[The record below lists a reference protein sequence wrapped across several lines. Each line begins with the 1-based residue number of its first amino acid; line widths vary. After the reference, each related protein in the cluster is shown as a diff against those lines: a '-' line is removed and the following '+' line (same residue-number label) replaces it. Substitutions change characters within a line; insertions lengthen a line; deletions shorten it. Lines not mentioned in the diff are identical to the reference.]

1 MIAFSHLFVRSMVT
15 LPDLLLILIY
25 PYSLNISINTYHEV
39 HYVKLGVT
47 YGWEDDGMI
56 DSTQLLKELTA
67 ANGIAGR
74 EMQVKS
80 LMKHYLTPVSDAI
93 IEDNLGGIFGKKS
106 ATNGSKSILVSGH
119 MDEVGFLVTKIDKDG
134 YLSFNP
140 IGGWWNQVML
150 SQKVTVTTDDGKPIR
165 GIIGS
170 KPPHV
175 LSPEE
180 RKKTVDIKNMYIDIG
195 VNSKEEAEQAGVS
208 VGNMVTPYSEF
219 ETLAND
225 KYMTAKAFDNRYG
238 CALAI
243 DILNE
248 LKDEAIDINLYS
260 GATVQEEVGL
270 RGAKVAA
277 QTIQPDLAIAVDVA
291 VAFDTPGMS
300 GQTSDSYLGGGPVVI
315 MMDASSIA
323 HEGLRQHVKDVAKQ
337 HHIDVQWDTTPGG
350 GTDAGSIHVAN
361 EGIPTITLGIAL
373 RYMHSNVSVIH
384 KDDYDRSVSL
394 VAEIVRSLNDHTYNN
409 IKW

>member
-1 MIAFSHLFVRSMVT
+1 MS
-15 LPDLLLILIY
+15 
-25 PYSLNISINTYHEV
+25 
-39 HYVKLGVT
+39 YVKLYVT
-47 YGWEDDGMI
+47 NDWEDDGMTESI
-56 DSTQLLKELTA
+56 QLLKELTA

-80 LMKHYLTPVSDAI
+80 IMKHYLSPISDAI
-93 IEDNLGGIFGKKS
+93 VEDNLGGIFGKKT
-106 ATNGSKSILVSGH
+106 ATNGSKSILISGH

-150 SQKVTVTTDDGKPIR
+150 SQKMTVTTDDGKALR

-243 DILNE
+243 DVLNE
-248 LKDEAIDINLYS
+248 LKDETIDINLYS

-300 GQTSDSYLGGGPVVI
+300 GQTIDSYLGGGPVVI

-323 HEGLRQHVKDVAKQ
+323 HEGLRQHVKEVAKQ

-361 EGIPTITLGIAL
+361 EGIPTITLGVAL

-384 KDDYDRSVSL
+384 KDDYDRSVRL

>member
-1 MIAFSHLFVRSMVT
+1 MS
-15 LPDLLLILIY
+15 
-25 PYSLNISINTYHEV
+25 
-39 HYVKLGVT
+39 YVKLYVT
-47 YGWEDDGMI
+47 NDWEDDGMTESI
-56 DSTQLLKELTA
+56 QLLKELTA

-80 LMKHYLTPVSDAI
+80 IMKHYLSPISDAI
-93 IEDNLGGIFGKKS
+93 VEDNLGGIFGKKT
-106 ATNGSKSILVSGH
+106 AANGSKSILISGH

-150 SQKVTVTTDDGKPIR
+150 SQKVTVTTDDGKALR

-243 DILNE
+243 DVLNE
-248 LKDEAIDINLYS
+248 LKDETIDINLYS

-291 VAFDTPGMS
+291 VAFDTPGLS

-323 HEGLRQHVKDVAKQ
+323 HEGLRQHVKEVAKQ

-361 EGIPTITLGIAL
+361 EGIPTITLGVAL

-384 KDDYDRSVSL
+384 KDDYDCSVRL

>member
-1 MIAFSHLFVRSMVT
+1 MS
-15 LPDLLLILIY
+15 
-25 PYSLNISINTYHEV
+25 
-39 HYVKLGVT
+39 YVKLYVT
-47 YGWEDDGMI
+47 NDWDDDGMTESI
-56 DSTQLLKELTA
+56 QLLKELTA

-80 LMKHYLTPVSDAI
+80 IMKHYLSPISDAI
-93 IEDNLGGIFGKKS
+93 VEDNLGGIFGKKT
-106 ATNGSKSILVSGH
+106 AANGSKSILISGH

-150 SQKVTVTTDDGKPIR
+150 SQKVTVTTDDGKALR

-243 DILNE
+243 DVLNE
-248 LKDEAIDINLYS
+248 LKDETIDINLYS

-291 VAFDTPGMS
+291 VAFDTPGLS

-323 HEGLRQHVKDVAKQ
+323 HEGLRQHVKEVAKQ

-361 EGIPTITLGIAL
+361 EGIPTITLGVAL

-384 KDDYDRSVSL
+384 KDDYDCSVRL

>member
-1 MIAFSHLFVRSMVT
+1 MS
-15 LPDLLLILIY
+15 D
-25 PYSLNISINTYHEV
+25 SI
-39 HYVKLGVT
+39 
-47 YGWEDDGMI
+47 
-56 DSTQLLKELTA
+56 QLLKQLTA

-80 LMKHYLTPVSDAI
+80 LMKDHLTTVSDAI

-150 SQKVTVTTDDGKPIR
+150 SQKVTVTTDDGKTLR

-175 LSPEE
+175 LTPEE
-180 RKKTVDIKNMYIDIG
+180 RKKTVDIKNMFIDIG
-195 VNSKEEAEQAGVS
+195 VSSKEEAEQLGVS

-219 ETLAND
+219 ETLANE

-243 DILNE
+243 DVLNA
-248 LKDEAIDINLYS
+248 LKDESIDINLYS

-300 GQTSDSYLGGGPVVI
+300 GQTSDSHLDGGPVVI

-323 HEGLRQHVKDVAKQ
+323 HEGLRQHVKDVAQQ
-337 HHIDVQWDTTPGG
+337 HNIEVQWDTTPGG

-361 EGIPTITLGIAL
+361 EGIPTITIGIAL

-384 KDDYDRSVSL
+384 KDDYENSVRL
-394 VAEIVRSLNDHTYNN
+394 VTEIVRSLNDDTYNN